1 MSDLIERTLDIAES
15 YSYVVETGDNDGPEI
30 KKFLASVGVNRP
42 DYWCAAFV
50 YYCIN
55 NAVGSVEAGDIN
67 LFVRSAD
74 TWTVEKWAKARN
86 ALVKEPRRGDA
97 VLFYKEYQQSDQPD
111 AKNFGYYSDPFWAP
125 RHIGFVTRVNGDS
138 FDTIEG
144 NSGSSGDRV
153 QKHHGFSNADK
164 DSARFSYRFIRWA
177 KLADNFTLIVQKT
190 GKVFDT
196 LKIGGKIFC
205 PVRGVGEELGLKVDW
220 DQASKKL
227 FLEKNDITDK
237 AERIG
242 KDLFVPA
249 RIFETLPGI
258 TVNYNKTERKILISQ
273 A

>member
-1 MSDLIERTLDIAES
+1 MSDLITRTLDIAES
-15 YSYVVETGDNDGPEI
+15 FSYVVETRENDGPEV
-30 KKFLASVGVNRP
+30 KRFLASVGVHHP
-42 DYWCAAFV
+42 DSWCAAFV

-55 NAVGSVEAGDIN
+55 SSVGAIEAGDIN
-67 LFVRSAD
+67 LFKRSAD

-97 VLFYKEYQQSDQPD
+97 VLFYKEYSQSDHRD
-111 AKNFGYYSDPFWAP
+111 ATTFGYYSDPFWAP
-125 RHIGFVTRVNGDS
+125 RHIGFVTRVNGNS

-144 NSGSSGDRV
+144 NSGDRV
-153 QKHHGFSNADK
+153 QKHHGYSNADK

-242 KDLFVPA
+242 KDLFVPI
-249 RIFETLPGI
+249 RTFEDITGI
-258 TVNYNKTERKILISQ
+258 AVNYDKTERKILIAQ
-273 A
+273 G